1 MPDGGPLIPQW
12 LALTAGAISLL
23 AVAAHLLSLIHDA
36 GIDPRRRRIRM
47 TNAVL
52 IMLTIP
58 FVAYGFGVATPSR
71 GRTYVLVWAVTAG
84 LLLMVI
90 LVALIDMLHSWQL
103 HRAQLRDARR
113 QIAISR
119 GLEARAASIL
129 AATRAPVRDEK
140 SGDGQ

>member
-12 LALTAGAISLL
+12 LALTAGSITLL
-23 AVAAHLLSLIHDA
+23 AVAAHLLSLNHATD
-36 GIDPRRRRIRM
+36 IDPRRRRIRM

-52 IMLTIP
+52 MMLAIP
-58 FVAYGFGVATPSR
+58 FIAYGFGIATPSR
-71 GRTYVLVWAVTAG
+71 GRAYVFVWAITAG
-84 LLLMVI
+84 LLLMII

-103 HRAQLRDARR
+103 HRAQLRNVRR

-129 AATRAPVRDEK
+129 AATRPPDETPP
-140 SGDGQ
+140 DARR